1 MKITKFRDLT
11 LIHINDEQIMAIA
24 CDSAGGIGDKEFD
37 VVKVDPETVG
47 FYTTQVA
54 LMEILAIGAE
64 PITVVNALAV
74 EMDPSG
80 KRIIN
85 GVKKALEPL
94 KLTDDRIVT
103 GTTEENIPV
112 CQTAMGMTI
121 IGIIQKSEFRKAT
134 ALKDDIAVVVG
145 IPKVGD
151 GVIQDQG
158 KEILT
163 IDLLL
168 KLKSYTEVHEILPVG
183 SKGILYEFGEMAET
197 NNLKFLLD
205 ENLIIDIHTSAGP
218 GTCAIISI
226 KEEHYNLIKENFP
239 IPVNKIGKFI

>member
-1 MKITKFRDLT
+1 MKIAKFRDLT
-11 LIHINDEQIMAIA
+11 LIYINDEQIMAIA

-37 VVKVDPETVG
+37 VVKVDPEIVG

-94 KLTDDRIVT
+94 KLEDDSIVT

-112 CQTAMGMTI
+112 CQTAMGITI
-121 IGIIQKSEFRKAT
+121 IGVIQKSEFRKAT
-134 ALKDDIAVVVG
+134 ALKHDIAVVVG

-151 GVIQDQG
+151 QIIQDKG
-158 KEILT
+158 EILT

-183 SKGILYEFGEMAET
+183 SKGILYEFGEMADT
-197 NNLKFLLD
+197 NNLKYLLD
-205 ENLIIDIHTSAGP
+205 ESITIDIHTSAGP